1 MSTAFHDLSK
11 WIGELGFNWKPCV
24 ANFFSSTVLNPNIL
38 LIYSIQKYYF
48 LARSGP
54 LNSRKYSK
62 SVFRPILVSTSH
74 VPMATPVLGVLKT
87 EFCVCGVNFWTGT
100 RFYVINL
107 STTMCLVPEK
117 KPFIQLWSF
126 IPPRPKL
133 TSGVAVC
140 TWDPRILEWV
150 LFCAG

>member
-48 LARSGP
+48 LGRSGP

-87 EFCVCGVNFWTGT
+87 EFCVCRVKFCSGT
-100 RFYVINL
+100 FFYVINL
-107 STTMCLVPEK
+107 STTMCLSPEK
-117 KPFIQLWSF
+117 ITLVQLQLV
-126 IPPRPKL
+126 IPRRPKL
-133 TSGVAVC
+133 TPESS
-140 TWDPRILEWV
+140 DPMCIRRHQKWV
-150 LFCAG
+150 LVWAG